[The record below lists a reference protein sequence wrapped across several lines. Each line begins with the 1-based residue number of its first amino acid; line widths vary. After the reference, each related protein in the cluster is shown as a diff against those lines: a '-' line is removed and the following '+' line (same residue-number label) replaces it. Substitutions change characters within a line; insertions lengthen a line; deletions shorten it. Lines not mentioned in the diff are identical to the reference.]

1 MVNFIGACMK
11 MCALFCHF
19 NPFKERKNADMKK
32 IGFKFAVAIMLLTLI
47 SIGALGILARSLT
60 TITTSSQELMN
71 NQVEKTDLI
80 HSIYED
86 YLDMY
91 MNMYA
96 HVNTKLA
103 AVMDKRSE
111 EIYATRE
118 EMWQKMEAYESQI
131 TSEEAQTAYDTI
143 KDRLVSFDQ
152 CVDSIIEASRKNDKE
167 QANILI
173 TNNLSMLN
181 DTIQLNMQK
190 LLEYS
195 AEELKTGKAD
205 LQQTAAESEGVILA
219 AMILLVAAAVLVTI
233 IAIRIIV
240 VPIRRMAKVINKM
253 IEDIHNG
260 QGDLTSRVPVQTKD
274 EISTLAKGVNE
285 FLDIL
290 QDMIGGVISCGQ
302 EIEKQQQN
310 VTAVV
315 DKTNDNASETSST
328 MEELA
333 ASIEEVSSTVAY
345 VNENTKQAEE
355 SVEMMIDKAVS
366 GTQFAEEIR
375 NRAQQLQKVAKDSR
389 ESAGTM
395 IGEFDSM
402 LQSSIEDSRKI
413 ENISNL
419 TGDILSIASKT
430 NLLALNA
437 SIEAARAGEAG
448 RGFAVV
454 ADEIRVLA
462 DNSKE
467 TANNIQAISEEV
479 VEAVTVLAENAR
491 SLIAFINERI
501 LPDYETMERTGE
513 QYLNDSI
520 TVDRMMAQIRDSME
534 QIGGMMRT
542 VVESNDNITGNVQE
556 SAQGVMGVVN
566 NTTALADNMKDI
578 IGALEQVS
586 GVINHLS
593 EQTAC
598 FKS

>member
-1 MVNFIGACMK
+1 MK

-205 LQQTAAESEGVILA
+205 LQLTAAESEGVILA

>member
-1 MVNFIGACMK
+1 
-11 MCALFCHF
+11 
-19 NPFKERKNADMKK
+19 MKK
-32 IGFKFAVAIMLLTLI
+32 IGYKFAAAIMLLTLMAI
-47 SIGALGILARSLT
+47 VALGILAGSLT

-71 NQVEKTDLI
+71 NQVEKTNTI

-91 MNMYA
+91 TNLYA

-103 AVMDKRSE
+103 AVMDKRAE

-118 EMWQKMEAYESQI
+118 EMWQKMEAYEAQI
-131 TSEEAQTAYDTI
+131 TSEEAQTAYNTI
-143 KDRLVSFDQ
+143 KDRLTSFDQ
-152 CVDSIIEASRKNDKE
+152 CVDTIIEASRKNDKE

-195 AEELKTGKAD
+195 AEELRTGKAD
-205 LQQTAAESEGVILA
+205 LQQTADKSEGVIVA
-219 AMILLVAAAVLVTI
+219 AMILLVAAAILVTM

-366 GTQFAEEIR
+366 GTKFAEEIR
-375 NRAQQLQKVAKDSR
+375 ERAQQLQKVAQNSR
-389 ESAGTM
+389 KSAGSM
-395 IGEFDSM
+395 IGEFDVM
-402 LQSSIEDSRKI
+402 LQSSIEDSHKI

-479 VEAVTVLAENAR
+479 VEAVTALAENAKNLV
-491 SLIAFINERI
+491 SFINERI

-534 QIGGMMRT
+534 QVGGMMRT
-542 VVESNDNITGNVQE
+542 MAESNDNITNNVQE
-556 SAQGVMGVVN
+556 SAQGVMGVVS

>member
-1 MVNFIGACMK
+1 
-11 MCALFCHF
+11 
-19 NPFKERKNADMKK
+19 MKK

-240 VPIRRMAKVINKM
+240 IPIRRMAKVINKM

-260 QGDLTSRVPVQTKD
+260 QGDLTNRVPVQTKD

-315 DKTNDNASETSST
+315 DKTNDNAGETSST

-395 IGEFDSM
+395 IREFDSM

>member
-1 MVNFIGACMK
+1 MK

-19 NPFKERKNADMKK
+19 NPFKERKNADMRK

-240 VPIRRMAKVINKM
+240 VPIRRMDKVINKM

-315 DKTNDNASETSST
+315 DKTNDNARETSST

>member
-1 MVNFIGACMK
+1 MK

-19 NPFKERKNADMKK
+19 NPFKERKNADMRK

-205 LQQTAAESEGVILA
+205 LQLTAAESEGVILA

-274 EISTLAKGVNE
+274 EISTLAQGVNE

-315 DKTNDNASETSST
+315 DKTNDNARETSST

-402 LQSSIEDSRKI
+402 LQRSIEDSRKI

>member
-1 MVNFIGACMK
+1 MK

-19 NPFKERKNADMKK
+19 NPFKERKNADMRK

-195 AEELKTGKAD
+195 AEELKTGKTD

-240 VPIRRMAKVINKM
+240 VPIRRMDKVINKM

-534 QIGGMMRT
+534 QIGGIMRT

>member
-1 MVNFIGACMK
+1 MK

-19 NPFKERKNADMKK
+19 NPFKERKNADMRK

-60 TITTSSQELMN
+60 TITTSNQELMN

-260 QGDLTSRVPVQTKD
+260 QGDLTNRVPVQTKD

-389 ESAGTM
+389 ESAGIM

>member
-1 MVNFIGACMK
+1 
-11 MCALFCHF
+11 
-19 NPFKERKNADMKK
+19 MKK
-32 IGFKFAVAIMLLTLI
+32 IGYKFAAAIMLLTLI
-47 SIGALGILARSLT
+47 AIIALGILAGSLT

-71 NQVEKTDLI
+71 NQVEKTDMI

-91 MNMYA
+91 MNLYA

-103 AVMDKRSE
+103 AVMDKRAE

-118 EMWQKMEAYESQI
+118 EMWQKMEAYEAQI
-131 TSEEAQTAYDTI
+131 TSEEAQTAYNTI
-143 KDRLVSFDQ
+143 KDRLTSFDQ
-152 CVDSIIEASRKNDKE
+152 CVDTIIEASRKNDKE

-190 LLEYS
+190 LLDYS

-205 LQQTAAESEGVILA
+205 LQKTAAESEGVILA
-219 AMILLVAAAVLVTI
+219 AMILLVAAAILVTI

-366 GTQFAEEIR
+366 GTKFAEEIR
-375 NRAQQLQKVAKDSR
+375 ERAQELQKVAQNSR
-389 ESAGTM
+389 KSAGSM
-395 IGEFDSM
+395 IGEFDVM
-402 LQSSIEDSRKI
+402 LQSSIEDSHKI

-479 VEAVTVLAENAR
+479 VEAVTALAENVKNLV
-491 SLIAFINERI
+491 SFINERI

-520 TVDRMMAQIRDSME
+520 TIDRMMAQIRDSME
-534 QIGGMMRT
+534 QVGGMMRT
-542 VVESNDNITGNVQE
+542 MAESNDNITNNVQE
-556 SAQGVMGVVN
+556 SAQGVMGVVS

>member
-1 MVNFIGACMK
+1 MK

-19 NPFKERKNADMKK
+19 NPFKERKNADMRK

-260 QGDLTSRVPVQTKD
+260 QGDLTNRVPVQTKD

-315 DKTNDNASETSST
+315 DKTNDNARETSST

>member
-1 MVNFIGACMK
+1 
-11 MCALFCHF
+11 
-19 NPFKERKNADMKK
+19 MKK

-205 LQQTAAESEGVILA
+205 LQLTAAESEGVILA

-253 IEDIHNG
+253 IEDIHSG

-274 EISTLAKGVNE
+274 EISTLAQGVNE
-285 FLDIL
+285 FRDIL

-315 DKTNDNASETSST
+315 DKTNDNAGETSST

-402 LQSSIEDSRKI
+402 LQRSIEDSRKI

>member
-1 MVNFIGACMK
+1 MK

-19 NPFKERKNADMKK
+19 NPFKERKNADMRK

-253 IEDIHNG
+253 IEDIHSG
-260 QGDLTSRVPVQTKD
+260 QGELTSRVPVQTKD

-290 QDMIGGVISCGQ
+290 QEMIGGVISCGQ

>member
-1 MVNFIGACMK
+1 MK

-274 EISTLAKGVNE
+274 EISTLAQGVNE

-375 NRAQQLQKVAKDSR
+375 NRAQQLQKVAEDSR

>member
-1 MVNFIGACMK
+1 MK

-19 NPFKERKNADMKK
+19 NPFKERKNADMRK

-205 LQQTAAESEGVILA
+205 LQLTAAESEGVILA

-240 VPIRRMAKVINKM
+240 VPIRRMDKVINKM

>member
-1 MVNFIGACMK
+1 MK

-205 LQQTAAESEGVILA
+205 LQLTAAESEGVILA

-402 LQSSIEDSRKI
+402 LQRSIEDSRKI

>member
-1 MVNFIGACMK
+1 MK

-19 NPFKERKNADMKK
+19 NPFKERKNADMRKV
-32 IGFKFAVAIMLLTLI
+32 GFKFAVAIMLLTLI

-240 VPIRRMAKVINKM
+240 VPIRRMDKVINKM

>member
-1 MVNFIGACMK
+1 MK

-19 NPFKERKNADMKK
+19 NPFKERKNADMRK

-60 TITTSSQELMN
+60 TITTSNQELMN

-260 QGDLTSRVPVQTKD
+260 QGDLTNRVPVQTKD

>member
-1 MVNFIGACMK
+1 MK

-205 LQQTAAESEGVILA
+205 LQLTAAESEGVILA

-315 DKTNDNASETSST
+315 DKTNDNARETSST

-402 LQSSIEDSRKI
+402 LQRSIEDSRKI

-454 ADEIRVLA
+454 ADEIRVFA

-467 TANNIQAISEEV
+467 TRNKIQAISEEV

>member
-1 MVNFIGACMK
+1 M
-11 MCALFCHF
+11 
-19 NPFKERKNADMKK
+19 RK

-195 AEELKTGKAD
+195 AEELKTGKTD

-240 VPIRRMAKVINKM
+240 VPIRRMDKVINKM

-598 FKS
+598 FKA

>member
-1 MVNFIGACMK
+1 MK

-19 NPFKERKNADMKK
+19 NPFKERKNADMRK

-195 AEELKTGKAD
+195 AEELETGKVD

-240 VPIRRMAKVINKM
+240 VPIRRMDKVINKM

>member
-1 MVNFIGACMK
+1 MK

-195 AEELKTGKAD
+195 AEELKTGKTD

-315 DKTNDNASETSST
+315 DKTNDNARETSST

>member
-1 MVNFIGACMK
+1 MK

-19 NPFKERKNADMKK
+19 NPFKERKNADMRK

-205 LQQTAAESEGVILA
+205 LQKTAAESEGVILA

>member
-1 MVNFIGACMK
+1 M
-11 MCALFCHF
+11 
-19 NPFKERKNADMKK
+19 RK

-60 TITTSSQELMN
+60 TITTSNQELMN

-195 AEELKTGKAD
+195 AEELKTGKTD

-240 VPIRRMAKVINKM
+240 VPIRRMDKVINKM

>member
-1 MVNFIGACMK
+1 MK

-19 NPFKERKNADMKK
+19 NPFKERKNADMRK

-240 VPIRRMAKVINKM
+240 IPIRRMAKVINKM

-260 QGDLTSRVPVQTKD
+260 QGDLTNRVPVQTKD

-315 DKTNDNASETSST
+315 DKTNDNAGETSST

-395 IGEFDSM
+395 IREFDSM

>member
-1 MVNFIGACMK
+1 MK

-274 EISTLAKGVNE
+274 EISMLAKGVNE

>member
-1 MVNFIGACMK
+1 MK

-205 LQQTAAESEGVILA
+205 LQLTAAESEGVILA

-274 EISTLAKGVNE
+274 EISTLAQGVNE

-315 DKTNDNASETSST
+315 DKTNDNARETSST

>member
-1 MVNFIGACMK
+1 
-11 MCALFCHF
+11 
-19 NPFKERKNADMKK
+19 MKK
-32 IGFKFAVAIMLLTLI
+32 IGYKFAAAIMLLTLI
-47 SIGALGILARSLT
+47 AIVALGILAGSLT

-91 MNMYA
+91 MNLYA

-103 AVMDKRSE
+103 AVMDKRAE

-118 EMWQKMEAYESQI
+118 EMWQKMEAYEAQI
-131 TSEEAQTAYDTI
+131 TSEEAQTAYNTI
-143 KDRLVSFDQ
+143 KDRLTSFDQ
-152 CVDSIIEASRKNDKE
+152 CVDTIIEASRKNDKE

-205 LQQTAAESEGVILA
+205 LQQTAAESEGVIVA
-219 AMILLVAAAVLVTI
+219 AMILLVAAAILVTI

-310 VTAVV
+310 VTVVV

-366 GTQFAEEIR
+366 GTKFAEEIR
-375 NRAQQLQKVAKDSR
+375 ERAQELQKVAQNSR
-389 ESAGTM
+389 KSAGSM
-395 IGEFDSM
+395 IGEFDVM
-402 LQSSIEDSRKI
+402 LQSSIEDSHKI

-479 VEAVTVLAENAR
+479 VEAVTALAENAR
-491 SLIAFINERI
+491 KLVNFINERI

-534 QIGGMMRT
+534 QVGGMMRT
-542 VVESNDNITGNVQE
+542 MAESNDNITNNVQE
-556 SAQGVMGVVN
+556 SAQGVMGVVS

-578 IGALEQVS
+578 VGALEQVS